1 MTVTPRSYFYLGLI
15 WSLAVY
21 LNYRPIKITVSP
33 GNHLSLVITRVSDH
47 FVPWS
52 DPSKPGWHGTDRQT
66 VVISLKWIGI
76 VAFENLLGL
85 TVFQSSFLSF
95 VTFDIMIY
103 CLKLL
108 FSSCCCQLFLAPEDG
123 LAYEPKYW
131 ANLFERIQALCII
144 IAIITDITLF
154 IISSFCRRD

>member
-1 MTVTPRSYFYLGLI
+1 MNIPAHTKESTDKHTLI
-15 WSLAVY
+15 
-21 LNYRPIKITVSP
+21 R
-33 GNHLSLVITRVSDH
+33 
-47 FVPWS
+47 
-52 DPSKPGWHGTDRQT
+52 
-66 VVISLKWIGI
+66 I

-95 VTFDIMIY
+95 VTFDIM
-103 CLKLL
+103 KLL

-144 IAIITDITLF
+144 IVIITDITLF